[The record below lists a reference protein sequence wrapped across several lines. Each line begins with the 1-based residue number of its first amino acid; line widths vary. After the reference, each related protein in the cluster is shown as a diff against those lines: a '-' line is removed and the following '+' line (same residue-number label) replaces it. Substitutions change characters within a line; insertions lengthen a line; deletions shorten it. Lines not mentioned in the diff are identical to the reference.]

1 MVLFHVE
8 TSMMVEEIWMMVLD
22 MEIEI
27 ASSGFGYVLQFIS
40 HLTNL
45 FFDKRLVDPNGHAK
59 IMRTVEKT

>member
-8 TSMMVEEIWMMVLD
+8 TSIMVEEIWMMVLD
-22 MEIEI
+22 MEIEM

-45 FFDKRLVDPNGHAK
+45 FFDKRLVGPYRHAK
-59 IMRTVEKT
+59 IMRMVEKT